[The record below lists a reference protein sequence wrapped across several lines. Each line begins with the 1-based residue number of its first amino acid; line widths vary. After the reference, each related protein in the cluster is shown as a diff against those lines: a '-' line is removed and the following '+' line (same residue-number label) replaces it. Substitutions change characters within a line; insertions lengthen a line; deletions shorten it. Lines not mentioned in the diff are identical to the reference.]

1 CFGVVDPRSLLH
13 GQHSLRQ
20 VQSLCCID
28 RLNSQPVAVAQFQFA
43 GVGFRAVVADCGQI
57 PLPTEK
63 PETLALKPI
72 ICRGEMPGL
81 H

>member
-1 CFGVVDPRSLLH
+1 MCGGVAGCQGLSCGSYR
-13 GQHSLRQ
+13 
-20 VQSLCCID
+20 
-28 RLNSQPVAVAQFQFA
+28 PVAVAQFQFA

-57 PLPTEK
+57 PLPTDK